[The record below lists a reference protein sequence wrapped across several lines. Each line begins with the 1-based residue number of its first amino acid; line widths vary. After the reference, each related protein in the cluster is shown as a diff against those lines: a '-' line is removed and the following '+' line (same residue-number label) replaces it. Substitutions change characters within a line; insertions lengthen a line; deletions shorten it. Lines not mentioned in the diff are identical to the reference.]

1 MSITAPSITS
11 YSKPL
16 LYWALF
22 HLAAWSL
29 IPFLCNTCLPLDT
42 IEASMWGSQWAWGYD
57 KHPPL
62 SGWAA
67 HAAALLAGDLGIYCL
82 AQLCVVTAGLGIYR
96 LARLLTL
103 DTKAAF
109 LAVLSLDLLFYYQYA
124 AVEFNVNILQMPFW
138 AWGWFFGLDALQN
151 KRYASWL
158 GLGVCIGLGALTKY
172 IAVFMLVPLFA
183 AWWQRGE
190 LKTVLKSPGLYVAGA
205 ASILLFLP
213 HLIWMMNH
221 EWITITY
228 GLSRGGDEPAAWWQH
243 LWHPVEFILGQA
255 TIMAPALIIA
265 LVCMKSGA
273 SITKPIRGT
282 GALFFGAFAF
292 IALFSLITGMA
303 PVTMWAAPMPLAI
316 GVWLV
321 SRYGIAE
328 HPRFLYRMVGVTAV
342 FYVVAYVVVFG
353 LAPVIREK
361 PHRVNYPGPEL
372 ASRLEALWEEHGSGA
387 FDYIVADEW
396 NGGIVNHYGR
406 QRPAVVIHG
415 DFKLAT
421 YLAKNDVKAKGAL
434 VFWLKSRDHLS
445 SKAKPMER
453 EFPDIHS
460 HFNDI
465 IPLPDLIVPWP
476 RRTDGKAGRYGIA
489 YIPPAENM
497 RDER

>member
-1 MSITAPSITS
+1 
-11 YSKPL
+11 
-16 LYWALF
+16 
-22 HLAAWSL
+22 
-29 IPFLCNTCLPLDT
+29 
-42 IEASMWGSQWAWGYD
+42 
-57 KHPPL
+57 
-62 SGWAA
+62 
-67 HAAALLAGDLGIYCL
+67 
-82 AQLCVVTAGLGIYR
+82 
-96 LARLLTL
+96 
-103 DTKAAF
+103 
-109 LAVLSLDLLFYYQYA
+109 LDLLFYYQYG

-158 GLGVCIGLGALTKY
+158 GLGACIGLGALTKY

-190 LKTVLKSPGLYVAGA
+190 LKAALKSPGLYLAGA
-205 ASILLFLP
+205 FSILLFLP
-213 HLIWMMNH
+213 HLVWMMNH

-255 TIMAPALIIA
+255 AIMAPALIIA
-265 LVCMKSGA
+265 LICRKS
-273 SITKPIRGT
+273 SKIIDKPIPGT
-282 GALFFGAFAF
+282 GALFFGTFVF

-321 SRYGIAE
+321 SRYRIVD
-328 HPRFLYRMVGVTAV
+328 HSRILYRMVGLAVV
-342 FYVVAYVVVFG
+342 FYSVAYIVVFG

-372 ASRLEALWEEHGSGA
+372 ARQVEQIWQEQGNGR

-396 NGGIVNHYGR
+396 YGGIVNHYGE

-421 YLAKNDVKAKGAL
+421 YLTEDDVKARGAL
-434 VFWLKSRDHLS
+434 VLWLKNRDHLS
-445 SKAKPMER
+445 SKAKLMER

-460 HFNDI
+460 HFEEI